1 VEGGLGKN
9 AAGGKEEGQLV
20 LYGSPDFELCEN

>member
-1 VEGGLGKN
+1 VEGVLGKN

-20 LYGSPDFELCEN
+20 LYGSPNFKFV